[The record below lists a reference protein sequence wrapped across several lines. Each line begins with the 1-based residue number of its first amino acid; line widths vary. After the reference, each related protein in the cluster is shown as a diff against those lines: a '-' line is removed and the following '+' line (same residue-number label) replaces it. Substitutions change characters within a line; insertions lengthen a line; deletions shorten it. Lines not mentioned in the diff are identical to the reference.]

1 MQDPTSV
8 LPESFDIRL
17 DRTEK
22 AIAQNTDAIGQLTT
36 KVDSLTASTERL
48 KRAVSMLVTGIS
60 EQKDS
65 INAMVAQQSKFLELA
80 TKQANIINQ
89 LAGGNAA

>member
-80 TKQANIINQ
+80 TRQANIINQ

>member
-1 MQDPTSV
+1 MSV
-8 LPESFDIRL
+8 LTESVGIRL

-22 AIAQNTDAIGQLTT
+22 AVAQNTDAIGQLTT

-48 KRAVSMLVTGIS
+48 ERAVSMLVTGIS

-80 TKQANIINQ
+80 TRQADIIGQ
-89 LAGGNAA
+89 LAGGKAA